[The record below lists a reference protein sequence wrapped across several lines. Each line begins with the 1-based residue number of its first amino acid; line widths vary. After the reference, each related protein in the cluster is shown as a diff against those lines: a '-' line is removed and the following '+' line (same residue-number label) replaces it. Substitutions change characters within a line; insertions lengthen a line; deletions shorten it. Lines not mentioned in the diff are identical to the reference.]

1 MSASC
6 KCSDFCKLNLRLEI
20 EAEGFLN
27 FMSQL
32 SDLSNCLKIG
42 SYFHAEIILRL
53 AFACVNQ
60 DFCISQV
67 SSFGDLP

>member
-27 FMSQL
+27 FMSSAQRLVEL
-32 SDLSNCLKIG
+32 S
-42 SYFHAEIILRL
+42 
-53 AFACVNQ
+53 
-60 DFCISQV
+60 
-67 SSFGDLP
+67 